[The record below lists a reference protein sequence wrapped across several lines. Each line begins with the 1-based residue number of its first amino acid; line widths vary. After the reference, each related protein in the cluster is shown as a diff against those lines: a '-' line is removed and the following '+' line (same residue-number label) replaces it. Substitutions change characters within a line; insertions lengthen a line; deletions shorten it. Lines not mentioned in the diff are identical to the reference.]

1 MLTVPI
7 TAEQTDDPQ
16 KILPPSKQLPSFKT
30 DLKISLRKSDIRVLF
45 VDDHKV
51 MRQGLI
57 QLIYSQPDI
66 YVVGEATNGREAIE
80 QVRLNQP
87 DVVVM
92 DISMPEMDGIEATHQ
107 IKTEFPEVLVIG
119 LSMYDDEH
127 IKQTM
132 FQAGADM
139 VISKAVRCDQK
150 YAVCSKGLQG

>member
-1 MLTVPI
+1 MNIFPAQAVHHLLGFGY
-7 TAEQTDDPQ
+7 
-16 KILPPSKQLPSFKT
+16 K
-30 DLKISLRKSDIRVLF
+30 
-45 VDDHKV
+45 
-51 MRQGLI
+51 
-57 QLIYSQPDI
+57 
-66 YVVGEATNGREAIE
+66 

>member
-1 MLTVPI
+1 MNIFPAQAVHHLLGFGY
-7 TAEQTDDPQ
+7 
-16 KILPPSKQLPSFKT
+16 K
-30 DLKISLRKSDIRVLF
+30 
-45 VDDHKV
+45 
-51 MRQGLI
+51 
-57 QLIYSQPDI
+57 
-66 YVVGEATNGREAIE
+66 

-132 FQAGADM
+132 CQAGADM
-139 VISKAVRCDQK
+139 VISKAVSSAELLK
-150 YAVCSKGLQG
+150 AIYIGSKKKSGL